1 MNIILPEF
9 CLVLMIGVSGAGKS
23 TFAKKHFMPS
33 EIVSSDFCR
42 KLISDEENDQTIS
55 LDAFDLL
62 YSIVDKRLTHR
73 KFTLVDATNLEANSR
88 GHLKALA
95 KKHNCKMVAIV
106 FDLPKEICQQRN
118 VDRSNRI
125 VPQEIID
132 EQFNNLQR
140 TIKQIETEKYRHIYY
155 LRNESDIQN
164 SSITKRKLNCNQK
177 QLTGPFDIIGD
188 IHGCYE
194 ELVALLNQLGYLI
207 DESLIDSDSLAVR
220 HPENRM
226 LIFIGDLVDRGPH
239 SKKVVE
245 LVMNVTNHHA
255 GLCVKGNHEDKFQRY
270 LLGKNVQL
278 KHGLEMTVQDY
289 PLSNDEM
296 NAKTIA
302 FLRKLVS
309 HYVLDEGNLIV
320 AHAGLK
326 EEFQE
331 RDSGKVLSF
340 ALYGDTTGEID
351 EMGLPIRNDW
361 AQSYHGKAMVV
372 YGHTPLIEPQWIN
385 NTICIDTGCV
395 FGRKLTALRYPE
407 KQLVSVPAKKKYYDH
422 Q

>member
-9 CLVLMIGVSGAGKS
+9 SLVLLIGSSGAGKS
-23 TFAKKHFMPS
+23 TFAKKHFIKS
-33 EIVSSDFCR
+33 ETVSSDFCR
-42 KLISDEENDQTIS
+42 KLISDDENDQTVS
-55 LDAFDLL
+55 SDAFDLL

-73 KFTLVDATNLEANSR
+73 KFTLVDATNLNAASR
-88 GHLKALA
+88 GQLKALA
-95 KKHNCKMVAIV
+95 KKYHCKMVAIV

-118 VDRSNRI
+118 AARLNRI

-132 EQFNNLQR
+132 KQYENLQIA
-140 TIKQIETEKYRHIYY
+140 IKQLATEKYRHIYY
-155 LRNESDIQN
+155 LRNESDLQN
-164 SSITKRKLNCNQK
+164 AYITKTKLNCNQK

-188 IHGCYE
+188 IHGCYD

-207 DESLIDSDSLAVR
+207 DHSLIDSDSLAVR

-226 LIFIGDLVDRGPH
+226 LIFIGDLVDRGPQ
-239 SKKVVE
+239 SKKVME
-245 LVMNVTNHHA
+245 LVMNVTSQHA

-278 KHGLEMTVQDY
+278 THGLEMTAKDY
-289 PLSNDEM
+289 PLSNDDM
-296 NAKTIA
+296 NAKAIA
-302 FLRKLVS
+302 FLKKLVS

-351 EMGLPIRNDW
+351 EMGFPIRNDW
-361 AQSYHGKAMVV
+361 AQAYHGKAMVV

-395 FGRKLTALRYPE
+395 FGGKLTALRYPE
-407 KQLVSVPAKKKYYDH
+407 KQLVSVSAMKKYYEH
-422 Q
+422 K